1 MYLVR
6 CVYTYKCVYGLLDF
20 CLFVVLR
27 IFSGKSFNI
36 FVLFVAFGHSKYIK
50 CIQHK
55 VFSARFS
62 DTFCEH
68 TNYLCI
74 SFLLDFETVGK
85 VDEQIQMFDVN
96 ILCIEVEIKM
106 ILIDSLFMCSFYYSS
121 LFSFLQNSQMK

>member
-1 MYLVR
+1 MY
-6 CVYTYKCVYGLLDF
+6 F
-20 CLFVVLR
+20 
-27 IFSGKSFNI
+27 
-36 FVLFVAFGHSKYIK
+36 
-50 CIQHK
+50 
-55 VFSARFS
+55 
-62 DTFCEH
+62 
-68 TNYLCI
+68 

>member
-1 MYLVR
+1 MYIIYIVLTKWFLWKFKWETWNAQHNLMYLVR

-74 SFLLDFETVGK
+74 FRFYW
-85 VDEQIQMFDVN
+85 
-96 ILCIEVEIKM
+96 ILKPLAKLMNKYKCLM
-106 ILIDSLFMCSFYYSS
+106 LIFCAL
-121 LFSFLQNSQMK
+121 K